1 MKKKDLESALVE
13 IFDLVKW
20 NFEGDEK
27 NDVVVRDMKNIL
39 NKTSSRGINLV
50 RKFLCYLLQM
60 LLQTFSMQTIG

>member
-1 MKKKDLESALVE
+1 MKKKDLENALVE

-39 NKTSSRGINLV
+39 KKHNIKKDVYKLY
-50 RKFLCYLLQM
+50 KEFLKYER
-60 LLQTFSMQTIG
+60 TI

>member
-27 NDVVVRDMKNIL
+27 NDVVVSDMKNIL
-39 NKTSSRGINLV
+39 KKYNIKKDVYKLYNE
-50 RKFLCYLLQM
+50 FLKYER
-60 LLQTFSMQTIG
+60 TI

>member
-27 NDVVVRDMKNIL
+27 NDVVVSDMKNIL
-39 NKTSSRGINLV
+39 KKYNIKKDVYKLY
-50 RKFLCYLLQM
+50 KEFLKYER
-60 LLQTFSMQTIG
+60 TI

>member
-39 NKTSSRGINLV
+39 KKYNIKKDVYKLY
-50 RKFLCYLLQM
+50 KEFLKYER
-60 LLQTFSMQTIG
+60 TI